1 MPQINRVQV
10 VIDGEVFELSSPE
23 SPEHIQNVARYI
35 DRKIKEI
42 YSFKSEAAINARLRT
57 LFISLNI
64 ADDLFKEKREKN
76 DLYETIVR
84 IENDLDGYKNEI
96 ATLTEEREAL
106 KLKIEALE
114 KEVIEAENN
123 LNEYIEVF
131 ELNEGI
137 KNNKIKRL
145 N

>member
-1 MPQINRVQV
+1 MSQINRVQV

-64 ADDLFKEKREKN
+64 ADDLFKEKREKSN
-76 DLYETIVR
+76 LYETIAR
-84 IENDLDGYKNEI
+84 LETDLDGYKNEI
-96 ATLTEEREAL
+96 ASLMEEREAL
-106 KLKIEALE
+106 KLRIEELE

>member
-1 MPQINRVQV
+1 MSQINCVQV

-64 ADDLFKEKREKN
+64 ADDLFKEKREKSN
-76 DLYETIVR
+76 LYETIAR
-84 IENDLDGYKNEI
+84 LETDLDGYKNEI
-96 ATLTEEREAL
+96 ASLMEEREAL
-106 KLKIEALE
+106 KLRIEELE

>member
-1 MPQINRVQV
+1 MSQINCVQV

-64 ADDLFKEKREKN
+64 ADDLFKEKREKS
-76 DLYETIVR
+76 DLYETIAR
-84 IENDLDGYKNEI
+84 LETDLDGYKNEI
-96 ATLTEEREAL
+96 ASLMEEREAL
-106 KLKIEALE
+106 KLRIEELE

>member
-1 MPQINRVQV
+1 MSQINRVQV

-64 ADDLFKEKREKN
+64 ADDLFKEKREKS
-76 DLYETIVR
+76 DLYETIAR
-84 IENDLDGYKNEI
+84 LETDLDGYKNEI
-96 ATLTEEREAL
+96 ASLMEEREAL
-106 KLKIEALE
+106 KLRIEELE